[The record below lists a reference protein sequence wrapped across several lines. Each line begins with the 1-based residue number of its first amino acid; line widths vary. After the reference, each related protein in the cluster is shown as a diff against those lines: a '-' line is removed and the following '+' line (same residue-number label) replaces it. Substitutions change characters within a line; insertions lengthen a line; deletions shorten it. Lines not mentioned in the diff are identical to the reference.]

1 MEPKKKRNWRRY
13 KNTEEG
19 EKIIPPRHIMPT
31 LLGEEKEEILR
42 AARAKK
48 VHDIQKNKDQNS
60 RLRQKMGKP
69 EGNAVT
75 SLKCGKNS
83 IPSQKIF

>member
-1 MEPKKKRNWRRY
+1 
-13 KNTEEG
+13 
-19 EKIIPPRHIMPT
+19 MPT

-60 RLRQKMGKP
+60 RLCQKMGKP